1 MLNEKSN
8 KGDFV
13 DKAKVF
19 GAIVTNLLKAFNCLS
34 HELMIWRLSAD
45 WSSLNSLT
53 LQNRAF
59 NSSAIYYSRST
70 HMTGHNSQENASTG
84 VSSNTGVFPWIFL
97 NF

>member
-53 LQNRAF
+53 L
-59 NSSAIYYSRST
+59 
-70 HMTGHNSQENASTG
+70 
-84 VSSNTGVFPWIFL
+84 
-97 NF
+97 

>member
-8 KGDFV
+8 KGDFF

-45 WSSLNSLT
+45 
-53 LQNRAF
+53 
-59 NSSAIYYSRST
+59 
-70 HMTGHNSQENASTG
+70 
-84 VSSNTGVFPWIFL
+84 
-97 NF
+97 

>member
-34 HELMIWRLSAD
+34 HELMIGRLSAD
-45 WSSLNSLT
+45 RSRLNSLT
-53 LQNRAF
+53 L
-59 NSSAIYYSRST
+59 
-70 HMTGHNSQENASTG
+70 
-84 VSSNTGVFPWIFL
+84 
-97 NF
+97 